1 MTGADPASIRPTGPG
16 IGRQFW
22 LDVTRGLAVVS
33 MIVAHTSP
41 WGGLWNVSEY
51 LTAPLFAFLVG
62 VSLHLA
68 WVRSAQRYW
77 LFVAAG
83 LLRGLVLV
91 VLGEL
96 LQTVYWSIIV
106 VLQTLGVLTIV
117 LAPVVPLLVRRRW
130 TAYAVSATFALLS
143 PVVMGAARD
152 WLRSAA
158 STPETVWLVDVL
170 AAGDAYRVTTFVA
183 LGAAGIAVTP
193 WLLGRPTPRPRG
205 AVPSVVLLGCSAGAY
220 LIGRATPIGAD
231 AYSGTTPEIV
241 GAVLLCAAVTS
252 GARWLVEALG
262 AERAQRWLGPVA
274 ATGRMALTAYT
285 LQILALAAI
294 VRLWSLRSDDNWATM
309 TGVTVLCVAV
319 SWAWLRALPQGPVE
333 ALLRLPGQA
342 LATSWPTRPE
352 ARETR

>member
-1 MTGADPASIRPTGPG
+1 
-16 IGRQFW
+16 
-22 LDVTRGLAVVS
+22 
-33 MIVAHTSP
+33 
-41 WGGLWNVSEY
+41 
-51 LTAPLFAFLVG
+51 PLFAFLVG

-170 AAGDAYRVTTFVA
+170 AAGD
-183 LGAAGIAVTP
+183 
-193 WLLGRPTPRPRG
+193 
-205 AVPSVVLLGCSAGAY
+205 
-220 LIGRATPIGAD
+220 
-231 AYSGTTPEIV
+231 
-241 GAVLLCAAVTS
+241 
-252 GARWLVEALG
+252 
-262 AERAQRWLGPVA
+262 
-274 ATGRMALTAYT
+274 
-285 LQILALAAI
+285 
-294 VRLWSLRSDDNWATM
+294 
-309 TGVTVLCVAV
+309 
-319 SWAWLRALPQGPVE
+319 
-333 ALLRLPGQA
+333 
-342 LATSWPTRPE
+342 
-352 ARETR
+352 